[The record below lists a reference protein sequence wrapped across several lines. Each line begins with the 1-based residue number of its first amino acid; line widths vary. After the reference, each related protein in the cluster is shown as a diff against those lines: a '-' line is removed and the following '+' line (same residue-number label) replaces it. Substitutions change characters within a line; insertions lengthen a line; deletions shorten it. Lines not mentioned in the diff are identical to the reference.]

1 MPWPAQSRWR
11 WGGCLLSTYNP
22 DPVSM
27 LGWVLAFAGTSKS
40 ASQSCGSTSQSLM
53 RHVLHAGGVS
63 GAADHARQPQFDLPG
78 GRGDNATHRQRALA
92 DLAPARQF
100 AFGVRPLGLELL
112 DRGERLLAHVHG
124 VDRLC
129 GLDDVVEYHLDF
141 LGLALIGPFQHR
153 QQIGIAHR
161 IAGERELGGATGGE
175 TVDIVL
181 VIGERQKLDDALNR
195 YVAAGGE
202 IIAP

>member
-1 MPWPAQSRWR
+1 MPWPARSRWR
-11 WGGCLLSTYNP
+11 RGGCLLSTYYP
-22 DPVSM
+22 APLIPAKAGIQFPCWVGLGVSF
-27 LGWVLAFAGTSKS
+27 GRADRPRKVADQPRKV
-40 ASQSCGSTSQSLM
+40 LM

-63 GAADHARQPQFDLPG
+63 GAADYARQPQFDLPG

-141 LGLALIGPFQHR
+141 LG
-153 QQIGIAHR
+153 
-161 IAGERELGGATGGE
+161 
-175 TVDIVL
+175 
-181 VIGERQKLDDALNR
+181 
-195 YVAAGGE
+195 
-202 IIAP
+202 